1 MLGRR
6 RAGTTGTPSMTTLP
20 QGTWAPWMA
29 MTGTTANVGVGQH
42 LGGLVSLERHR
53 AEGEGQWVAA
63 MPQAP
68 GWVELEAAPILLG
81 VDHEHPTGA
90 DYEVDTP
97 YL

>member
-1 MLGRR
+1 VDGHDRQHHH
-6 RAGTTGTPSMTTLP
+6 A
-20 QGTWAPWMA
+20 W
-29 MTGTTANVGVGQH
+29 VGQH
-42 LGGLVSLERHR
+42 LGGLVGLERHR

-63 MPQAP
+63 MPQPP
-68 GWVELEAAPILLG
+68 GWVELQAAPILLG